1 MEQTNSLAMS
11 MLQSIAGQATALP
24 RGAGK
29 SDGDTSDFQKLL
41 DEKAQ
46 EKDPLVEQP
55 AKTQDKSQPTPAKK
69 TEKAPVQKQE
79 NALERAKKLAEQGAW
94 FTQPS
99 IGFVDID
106 LETGETIA
114 VYQPGEYVLAHLGGQ
129 TEIIPI
135 TDLEP
140 WEQLQ
145 LQQLVANSGQAIDV
159 SDPEA
164 DALLEATAPGADNS
178 PAEMLEQI
186 VDGQASEVAQTV
198 VEEVQARTQPQTQ
211 AQTEF
216 EGSDDDQQ
224 VEVTDVEQAPQR
236 IFHDVQ
242 AAPVKVGEAEN
253 LPQAD
258 EADVV
263 KQVENQIVQA
273 VQQGESTVSVRLNP
287 ENLGEVTVQVSMK
300 SDGVLAVAISARNDD
315 TRALL
320 ERHAT
325 NLQELL
331 SSRVRETVE
340 INVQRQQESQ
350 QSQHQQQSY
359 DGHNGHA
366 QDGQQE
372 RRRQQ
377 QHSNP
382 QDFMQQLRLGLIP
395 TDGEL

>member
-11 MLQSIAGQATALP
+11 MLQSIAGQSTALP
-24 RGAGK
+24 KSAGK
-29 SDGDTSDFQKLL
+29 SDGETSDFQKLL

-46 EKDPLVEQP
+46 ERDPLVEQP
-55 AKTQDKSQPTPAKK
+55 AKTQDKSQATPAKK
-69 TEKAPVQKQE
+69 AGKEAPAQKQE
-79 NALERAKKLAEQGAW
+79 NALERVKKLAEQG
-94 FTQPS
+94 FVILQPT
-99 IGFVDID
+99 IGTVTLD
-106 LETGETIA
+106 GE
-114 VYQPGEYVLAHLGGQ
+114 VYQPGEYVLALVEDH
-129 TEIIPI
+129 TEIIPTTGLDEI
-135 TDLEP
+135 QTR
-140 WEQLQ
+140 Q
-145 LQQLVANSGQAIDV
+145 LQQILNNAGPAQVMDV

-164 DALLEATAPGADNS
+164 DAILKATAPGADNS
-178 PAEMLEQI
+178 PAAMLEQI
-186 VDGQASEVAQTV
+186 VDGQAGQVVQTV
-198 VEEVQARTQPQTQ
+198 VEEVQTKPQTQPQT
-211 AQTEF
+211 EF
-216 EGSDDDQQ
+216 EDGGDDQQ

-300 SDGVLAVAISARNDD
+300 SDGALAVSISARSDD

-340 INVQRQQESQ
+340 VNVQRQQESQ
-350 QSQHQQQSY
+350 QSQHQQQNY

-366 QDGQQE
+366 QDGRQE
-372 RRRQQ
+372 RRRQ